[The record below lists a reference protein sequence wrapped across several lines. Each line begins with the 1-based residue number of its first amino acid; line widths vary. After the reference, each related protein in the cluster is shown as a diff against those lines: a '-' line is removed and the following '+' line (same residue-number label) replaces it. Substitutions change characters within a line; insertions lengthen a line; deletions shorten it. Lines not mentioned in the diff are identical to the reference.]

1 MRARHGDHL
10 SYRRN
15 TQNGAAIL
23 TITAPLTFSNTDYQR
38 SRLPPPPLRPPPPPP
53 PNPPPPVR
61 GSWGRASFTVKVR
74 PPISAPLRAVM
85 AACASASEDISTK
98 PKPRDWPLNLSV
110 MIRAEATAPC
120 FPNRSLNSCSVAE

>member
-1 MRARHGDHL
+1 LCTLGHSSPFSPHHHI
-10 SYRRN
+10 
-15 TQNGAAIL
+15 QNGAAIL
-23 TITAPLTFSNTDYQR
+23 TITAPFTFSNTDYQR
-38 SRLPPPPLRPPPPPP
+38 SRLPPPPLRPP

-74 PPISAPLRAVM
+74 PPISVPLRAIM

-98 PKPRDWPLNLSV
+98 PKPRDWPVNLSV